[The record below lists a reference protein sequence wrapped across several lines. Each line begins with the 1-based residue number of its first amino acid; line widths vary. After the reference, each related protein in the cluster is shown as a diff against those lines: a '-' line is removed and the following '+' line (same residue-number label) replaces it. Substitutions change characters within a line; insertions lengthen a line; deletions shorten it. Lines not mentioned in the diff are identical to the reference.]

1 MLLTVAGSPIITL
14 TASLV
19 AEGMYTLHVVVV
31 YEWSPLVVNQFL
43 LGPLSDYAHIYYVEW
58 SVDRCQ
64 YPENEL

>member
-19 AEGMYTLHVVVV
+19 AEGIYTLHVVVV

-43 LGPLSDYAHIYYVEW
+43 LGPLSDYAHVCRM
-58 SVDRCQ
+58 VCGQ
-64 YPENEL
+64 VPNPENEL